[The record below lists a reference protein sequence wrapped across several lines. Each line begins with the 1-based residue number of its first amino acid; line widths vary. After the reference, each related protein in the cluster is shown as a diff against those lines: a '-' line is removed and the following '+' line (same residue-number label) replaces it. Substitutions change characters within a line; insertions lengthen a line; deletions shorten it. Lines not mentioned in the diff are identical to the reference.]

1 MRETLSAIEE
11 LGMSKSMHVIAGTG
25 LDQKTRKSH
34 WPARL
39 GFLQSASGLFLGNV
53 DRVSPEEK
61 GHGGM
66 EIGYGFRRVGWPHG
80 NRASVFNTNRMGQ
93 TLELK

>member
-1 MRETLSAIEE
+1 
-11 LGMSKSMHVIAGTG
+11 MSKSMHVIAGTG

-39 GFLQSASGLFLGNV
+39 GFVQSASGFFLGNV
-53 DRVSPEEK
+53 DRVSPEEN

-66 EIGYGFRRVGWPHG
+66 EIGTVSVVSVGPMEIDRGCIPLVGWVRH
-80 NRASVFNTNRMGQ
+80 S
-93 TLELK
+93 K